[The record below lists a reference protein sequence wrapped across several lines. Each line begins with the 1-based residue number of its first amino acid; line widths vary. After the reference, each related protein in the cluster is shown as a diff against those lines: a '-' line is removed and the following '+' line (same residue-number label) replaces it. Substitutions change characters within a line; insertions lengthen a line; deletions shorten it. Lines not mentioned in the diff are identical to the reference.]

1 MWVIFVVRGRV
12 IRTRGVSAEDFTEL
26 REIMGSGRMASV
38 MSYCA
43 DNYDIGIA
51 DVSTAGFWIEI
62 KKFQSFGVPI
72 RIKDKRMVDRR

>member
-51 DVSTAGFWIEI
+51 DVSTAGVLDRNQEI
-62 KKFQSFGVPI
+62 PVLWGPYKN
-72 RIKDKRMVDRR
+72 KR